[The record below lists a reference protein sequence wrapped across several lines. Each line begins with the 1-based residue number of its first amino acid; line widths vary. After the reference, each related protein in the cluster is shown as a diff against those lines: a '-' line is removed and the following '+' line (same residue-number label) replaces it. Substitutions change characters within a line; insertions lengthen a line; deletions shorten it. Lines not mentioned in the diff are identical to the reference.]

1 MSHAY
6 RQYKFNGKKGKNQK
20 NSLAYRGMYITSEPQ
35 SSLGTRDI
43 IIRKLQKLLTCLETK
58 TGRRSFEDGSI
69 IWNRIKINN
78 ESVRKQVWRNYDR
91 EHQNT

>member
-1 MSHAY
+1 
-6 RQYKFNGKKGKNQK
+6 
-20 NSLAYRGMYITSEPQ
+20 MYIESEPQ

-78 ESVRKQVWRNYDR
+78 ESVRKQVWKNYDR